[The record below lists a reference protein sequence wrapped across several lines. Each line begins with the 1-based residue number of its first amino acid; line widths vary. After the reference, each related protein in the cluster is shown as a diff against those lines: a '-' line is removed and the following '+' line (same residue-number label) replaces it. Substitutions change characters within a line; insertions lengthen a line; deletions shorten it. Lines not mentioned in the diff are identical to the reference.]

1 MANKIFQFID
11 THGVYIKE
19 NTKDML
25 HHLNAAVQK
34 IPHQRAF
41 RVGKKRVIK
50 DGLVQEIDDEQAN
63 EQDESLNV
71 DESRDVDN
79 RMSGDKVMRLLR
91 DHIIK
96 ENLHIRDALGINCIT
111 SDYMIPRETLKDAMK
126 KITLGQAS
134 YDEIMKAL
142 DHFHQVSLD
151 RKQEKNVMNVE
162 PGQQGYTMNIIE
174 GQVDVD
180 EEIRTGMINF
190 KDVEV
195 QLKDVLKKA
204 GYKAPN

>member
-11 THGVYIKE
+11 THGAYIKE
-19 NTKDML
+19 NTRDML
-25 HHLNAAVQK
+25 HNLNAAVQK

-91 DHIIK
+91 DLIIK

-111 SDYMIPRETLKDAMK
+111 SDYMIPRETLKDAIK

-180 EEIRTGMINF
+180 EEIKTGMINF

>member
-1 MANKIFQFID
+1 
-11 THGVYIKE
+11 
-19 NTKDML
+19 
-25 HHLNAAVQK
+25 
-34 IPHQRAF
+34 
-41 RVGKKRVIK
+41 
-50 DGLVQEIDDEQAN
+50 
-63 EQDESLNV
+63 
-71 DESRDVDN
+71 
-79 RMSGDKVMRLLR
+79 MRLLR